1 MPYKLETSPEISMQH
16 FGDALIERV
25 RALGNPLCVGLDP
38 YLDRIPPLFRDG
50 DMSPGNPLTAP
61 AVEAFLKAVLDRAA
75 GKAAVVK
82 PQIAFFER
90 MGWRGIRALEEVCSH
105 ARKCGMLVLL
115 DAKRGDIGST
125 ADAYAGAY
133 LTDDAPLPADAL
145 TLNPYLGMDTLE
157 PFFTTAKAHG
167 RGLFIL
173 VKTSNPGSGDF
184 QDLKIGNRSLAET
197 VADRLNSQAEALTGG
212 ETGWSSLGVV
222 VGATYPGEA
231 ERIRQIMPRTLF
243 LVPGYGAQ
251 GGDAAGAVNGFV
263 KGPNG
268 LEGGIVSSSRGILF
282 PASGDTA
289 SAADWER
296 AIDAAIGQAVSE
308 LGEAVSA

>member
-1 MPYKLETSPEISMQH
+1 MQH

-197 VADRLNSQAEALTGG
+197 VADRLNSQEEALTGG

-282 PASGDTA
+282 PAGGDTA

-308 LGEAVSA
+308 LGEAVSV

>member
-1 MPYKLETSPEISMQH
+1 MQH

-268 LEGGIVSSSRGILF
+268 LAGGIVRSSRGNC
-282 PASGDTA
+282 
-289 SAADWER
+289 R
-296 AIDAAIGQAVSE
+296 
-308 LGEAVSA
+308 

>member
-1 MPYKLETSPEISMQH
+1 MQH
-16 FGDALIERV
+16 FGDALIERM

-61 AVEAFLKAVLDRAA
+61 AVETFLKAVLDRAE
-75 GKAAVVK
+75 GKTAVVK

-105 ARKCGMLVLL
+105 ARKRGMLVLL

-145 TLNPYLGMDTLE
+145 TLSPYLGMDTLE
-157 PFFTTAKAHG
+157 PFFTTAKAQG

-197 VADRLNSQAEALTGG
+197 VANTLNSQAEALTGG
-212 ETGWSSLGVV
+212 KTGWSSLGVV

-251 GGDAAGAVNGFV
+251 GGSAAAAVNGFV

-282 PASGDTA
+282 PAGGDTA
-289 SAADWER
+289 SAADWEK
-296 AIDAAIGQAVSE
+296 AIDAAIDQAATE
-308 LGEAVSA
+308 LGEAVSV

>member
-1 MPYKLETSPEISMQH
+1 MQH

-184 QDLKIGNRSLAET
+184 QDLKIGNRTLAET
-197 VADRLNSQAEALTGG
+197 VADTLNTQADALAG
-212 ETGWSSLGVV
+212 EKTGWSSLGVV

-231 ERIRQIMPRTLF
+231 ERIRQIMPRAIF

-251 GGDAAGAVNGFV
+251 GGNAAGAVNGFV

-282 PASGDTA
+282 PAGGDTA
-289 SAADWER
+289 SAADWEH
-296 AIDAAIGQAVSE
+296 AIDAAIDKAVSE
-308 LGEAVSA
+308 LGEAASA

>member
-1 MPYKLETSPEISMQH
+1 MQH

-197 VADRLNSQAEALTGG
+197 VADRLNSQEEALTGG

-282 PASGDTA
+282 PAGGDTA

>member
-1 MPYKLETSPEISMQH
+1 MQH

-282 PASGDTA
+282 PAGGDTA
-289 SAADWER
+289 SAADWEH
-296 AIDAAIGQAVSE
+296 AIDAAIDKAVSE
-308 LGEAVSA
+308 LGEAASA

>member
-1 MPYKLETSPEISMQH
+1 MQH

>member
-1 MPYKLETSPEISMQH
+1 MQH
-16 FGDALIERV
+16 FGDALIGRV
-25 RALGNPLCVGLDP
+25 RALGNPLCLGLDP
-38 YLDRIPPLFRDG
+38 YLDKIPALFRDG

-61 AVEAFLKAVLDRAA
+61 AVEAFLKAMLDRAE
-75 GKAAVVK
+75 GRVAVVK

-90 MGWRGIRALEEVCSH
+90 MGWRGMRMLDEVSAH
-105 ARKCGMLVLL
+105 ARRLGMLVLL

-133 LTDDAPLPADAL
+133 LAADAPMPSDAI
-145 TLNPYLGMDTLE
+145 TLNPYLGRDTLQ
-157 PFFTTAKAHG
+157 PFFTTAKANG

-173 VKTSNPGSGDF
+173 VKTSNPGSGDY

-197 VADRLNSQAEALTGG
+197 VADSLSQMSGEMEGP
-212 ETGWSSLGVV
+212 ETGWSSLGIV

-231 ERIRQIMPRTLF
+231 ERIREILPRTIF

-251 GGDAAGAVNGFV
+251 GGSAADAVNGFV

-268 LEGGIVSSSRGILF
+268 LEGGIVNSSRGILY
-282 PASGDTA
+282 PAGADTD
-289 SAADWER
+289 SAAVWEK
-296 AIDAAIGQAVSE
+296 AVDAAIGKAVNE

>member
-1 MPYKLETSPEISMQH
+1 MQH

-197 VADRLNSQAEALTGG
+197 VADTLNSQAEALTGG

-251 GGDAAGAVNGFV
+251 GGNAAGAVNGFV

-282 PASGDTA
+282 PSGGDTA

-308 LGEAVSA
+308 LGEAVSV

>member
-1 MPYKLETSPEISMQH
+1 MQH

-197 VADRLNSQAEALTGG
+197 VADRLNSQEEALTGG

-251 GGDAAGAVNGFV
+251 GGSAAAAVNGFV

-282 PASGDTA
+282 PAGGDTA
-289 SAADWER
+289 SAADWEK
-296 AIDAAIGQAVSE
+296 AIDAAIDQAATE
-308 LGEAVSA
+308 LGEAVSV

>member
-1 MPYKLETSPEISMQH
+1 MQH
-16 FGDALIERV
+16 FGDALIGRV
-25 RALGNPLCVGLDP
+25 RALGNPLCLGLDP
-38 YLDRIPPLFRDG
+38 YLDKIPPLFRDG

-61 AVEAFLKAVLDRAA
+61 AVEAFLKAVLDRAE
-75 GKAAVVK
+75 GRVAVVK

-90 MGWRGIRALEEVCSH
+90 MGWRGMRMLDEVSAH
-105 ARKCGMLVLL
+105 ARKLGMLVLL

-133 LTDDAPLPADAL
+133 LAADAPMPSDAI
-145 TLNPYLGMDTLE
+145 TLNPYLGRDTLQ
-157 PFFTTAKAHG
+157 PFFTTAKENG

-173 VKTSNPGSGDF
+173 VKTSNPGSGDY

-197 VADRLNSQAEALTGG
+197 VADSLKQMSGEMEGP
-212 ETGWSSLGVV
+212 ETGWSSLGIV
-222 VGATYPGEA
+222 VGATYPGAA
-231 ERIRQIMPRTLF
+231 ERIREILPRTIF

-251 GGDAAGAVNGFV
+251 GGSAADAVNGFV

-268 LEGGIVSSSRGILF
+268 LEGGIVNSSRGILY
-282 PASGDTA
+282 PAGADTD
-289 SAADWER
+289 SAAAWEK
-296 AIDAAIGQAVSE
+296 AVDAAIGKAVTE

>member
-1 MPYKLETSPEISMQH
+1 MQH
-16 FGDALIERV
+16 FGDALIGRV
-25 RALGNPLCVGLDP
+25 RALGNPLCLGLDP
-38 YLDRIPPLFRDG
+38 YLDKIPPLFRDG

-61 AVEAFLKAVLDRAA
+61 AVEAFLKTVLDRAA
-75 GKAAVVK
+75 GRVAVVK

-90 MGWRGIRALEEVCSH
+90 MGWRGMRMLDEVSAH
-105 ARKCGMLVLL
+105 ARKRGMLVLL

-133 LTDDAPLPADAL
+133 LAADAPMPCDAI
-145 TLNPYLGMDTLE
+145 TLNPYLGRDTLQ
-157 PFFTTAKAHG
+157 PFFTTAKANG

-173 VKTSNPGSGDF
+173 VKTSNPGSGDY
-184 QDLKIGNRSLAET
+184 QDLIVGNRSLAET
-197 VADRLNSQAEALTGG
+197 VADSLKQMSGEMEGV
-212 ETGWSSLGVV
+212 ETGWSSFGIV

-231 ERIRQIMPRTLF
+231 ERIREILPRTLF

-251 GGDAAGAVNGFV
+251 GGSAADALNGFV

-268 LEGGIVSSSRGILF
+268 LEGGIVNSSRGILY
-282 PASGDTA
+282 PAGGDTD
-289 SAADWER
+289 SAAVWEK
-296 AIDAAIGQAVSE
+296 AVDEAIGKAVTE

>member
-1 MPYKLETSPEISMQH
+1 LPYKLETSPEISMQH

-282 PASGDTA
+282 PAGGDTA